1 MVNWGDAWVL
11 GCAAAHPRWKLEHP
25 VVVLFFDHASGFAP
39 FLGADDPVLFH
50 LFDESGGLVET
61 DAQSALDQGNGR
73 LAMVHD
79 KAYGLAVFGI
89 VHNVVS

>member
-1 MVNWGDAWVL
+1 LL
-11 GCAAAHPRWKLEHP
+11 GCTEVYPHWKFEKFGIL
-25 VVVLFFDHASGFAP
+25 LFLDHASGFAP

-50 LFDESGGLVET
+50 LFDESGGLVEA